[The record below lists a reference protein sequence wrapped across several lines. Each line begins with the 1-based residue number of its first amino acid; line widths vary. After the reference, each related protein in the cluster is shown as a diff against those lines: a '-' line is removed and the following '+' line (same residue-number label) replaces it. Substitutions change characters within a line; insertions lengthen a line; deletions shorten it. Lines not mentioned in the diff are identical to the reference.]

1 MLVVR
6 VGSLTSNVVTQLDKV
21 LEELAKSANGHCD
34 VPPLNAI
41 RLHFSVHRVAGV
53 PSVQVF
59 GVLVKVQLDAP
70 CPFFNRNISLRQ
82 CTLIAEVPI
91 AVKRVRRL
99 AQRKRAVEH

>member
-21 LEELAKSANGHCD
+21 LGELTETANDKCN

-53 PSVQVF
+53 PSVQVL
-59 GVLVKVQLDAP
+59 GVLIKVQLHAP
-70 CPFFNRNISLRQ
+70 C
-82 CTLIAEVPI
+82 
-91 AVKRVRRL
+91 
-99 AQRKRAVEH
+99 